1 MEIHLVAVIL
11 DIDQFFDHII
21 PVLLHPRAQRD
32 HHIKK
37 FFRCTQTV
45 DAGYRGNHYDI
56 FALAECR
63 RCREAELIDLVV
75 SGSVLC
81 YIGVGRWDVCFW
93 LVVIIIGDKL
103 FYCVL
108 REEFLHLAVKLRCQC
123 FIVRKYQGWFVEP
136 GDDIRHREGLTGA
149 GDTKQSLEL
158 VAFLEALD

>member
-45 DAGYRGNHYDI
+45 DAGYRGNHYDV
-56 FALAECR
+56 FALTERCCR
-63 RCREAELIDLVV
+63 GETELVDLVV
-75 SGSVLC
+75 GGGILC

-93 LVVIIIGDKL
+93 LVVIIIGDKV
-103 FYCVL
+103 FHCVL
-108 REEFLHLAVKLRCQC
+108 REEFLHLTVELCCKC
-123 FIVRKYQGWFVEP
+123 FIVRKYQSWL
-136 GDDIRHREGLTGA
+136 I
-149 GDTKQSLEL
+149 
-158 VAFLEALD
+158 